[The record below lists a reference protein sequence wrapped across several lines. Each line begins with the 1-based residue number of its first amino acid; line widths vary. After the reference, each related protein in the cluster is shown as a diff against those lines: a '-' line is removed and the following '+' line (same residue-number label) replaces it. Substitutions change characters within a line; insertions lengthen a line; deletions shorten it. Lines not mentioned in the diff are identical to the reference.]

1 MMHDSKFNDRRRIMS
16 KRMAFLAAVLLLGI
30 ASAPARAQQSLQ
42 ALVNSATG
50 SVIEVPAGEY
60 QGPIRLKE
68 GVLLV
73 GAGADRTIL
82 NVPEGAPGV
91 MGENKSAILGFTIRG
106 GQYGVRTV
114 GHFMGVFECRLEGQS
129 AASVLFEGGS
139 GVAVNNAIV
148 GTHTNQGILILRSNP
163 LVSRNVIADHDVG
176 VHVSGE
182 MIPAVQDNLFI
193 GNHTAVLVDPNSKVL
208 LARNLYDRNGVAV
221 QGADLGTD
229 DRIEPIAWDGKVPA
243 AESTA
248 ARYRDLMNVVFEE
261 AINAHPVVVY
271 GLGEEMGAFD
281 VVILSPSATFSIGAS
296 AVDTI
301 ISSHLAYDSATQN
314 ALASALR
321 IAERPFVDVVNP
333 LVKDLAIDRY
343 VLENRYRHPASYSVN
358 DRGQRL
364 FRRMTNMN
372 RVEIY
377 CPAGWLPVGVNYPA
391 SFDRVGNQVVIKI
404 THPGVTNLEIA
415 MEPDAASADPLGVR
429 AALSG
434 E

>member
-1 MMHDSKFNDRRRIMS
+1 MS
-16 KRMAFLAAVLLLGI
+16 KRIAFLAAVVLLGI
-30 ASAPARAQQSLQ
+30 AAAPAQAQQSLQ

-60 QGPIRLKE
+60 QGPVRLKK

-82 NVPEGAPGV
+82 NVPDAAPGV
-91 MGENKSAILGFTIRG
+91 MGENRSGILGFTIRG
-106 GQYGVRTV
+106 GQHGVRTL
-114 GHFMGVFECRLEGQS
+114 GHFMGVFECRLEGQAQ
-129 AASVLFEGGS
+129 AAVLFEGGS

-148 GTHTNQGILILRSNP
+148 GTQTNQGVLILRSNP
-163 LVSRNVIADHDVG
+163 LVARNVIADHGIG

-182 MIPAVQDNLFI
+182 MIPPVQDNLFI
-193 GNHTAVLVDPNSKVL
+193 GNRVAVLVDPGSKAL

-221 QGADLGTD
+221 QGADLGAD

-243 AESTA
+243 TGSTA
-248 ARYRDLMNVVFEE
+248 AQYRDLMNVVFEE

-301 ISSHLAYDSATQN
+301 ISSHHAYDSATQD
-314 ALASALR
+314 ALASTLR

-343 VLENRYRHPASYSVN
+343 VLENRYRHPASYGVN
-358 DRGQRL
+358 EKGQRL

-391 SFDRVGNQVVIKI
+391 SFDRVGTQVVIRI

-415 MEPDAASADPLGVR
+415 MEPDAVSADPLGVR